1 METTNI
7 IIILLLILF
16 ILTIIGHITV
26 IHSQPA
32 QPEKTTS
39 TIIVK
44 PTHKVVHPIGG
55 CSGTQYGCC
64 PNGVTAKSNN
74 LGTNCY

>member
-7 IIILLLILF
+7 ILILLLVLF
-16 ILTIIGHITV
+16 ILTIIGHLIA
-26 IHSQPA
+26 INS
-32 QPEKTTS
+32 QPEKTTTTTS

-44 PTHKVVHPIGG
+44 SNHPVHPIGG

-64 PNGVTAKSNN
+64 PNGITAKANYLGSNCN
-74 LGTNCY
+74 